1 MKPVLS
7 PEINEV
13 LSAVH
18 YRPAISIILPFEPKM
33 SLKTELSH
41 ALEMAADKVQRKL
54 QLQYTPM
61 VIEPVMLKLRKLIK
75 ELNFNTHK
83 KSIAIYVSPVFEK
96 VLYLDIPVEER
107 VIVDESFEIRDLVYS
122 KKQIHKYL
130 VLVLGGSESRMF
142 VGNTRSFVRILSD
155 TPQPAIAVE
164 NDAPG
169 RVGNFS
175 DPAKRQEVL
184 MEKFLRQIDN
194 SLDLV
199 LHAYPLPLFVMGAE
213 RMMGHFKKLTRHG
226 HLVIDY
232 IHGSY
237 EKAAPEFLK
246 HALQPFVADWSKVL
260 QADIMHHLEEAAGS
274 HKLAIGIKDVWRAAH
289 QHNGRLLVVEKN
301 YMYPACDQ
309 ERHTPV
315 IGGTGV
321 YYPFSYIKDAVDD
334 IIEKVLECGGDVE
347 FVDSGILAGYDK
359 IALIQYY

>member
-13 LSAVH
+13 LNTAH

-33 SLKTELSH
+33 SLRAELTYV
-41 ALEMAADKVQRKL
+41 LELAASKVQRQL
-54 QLQYTPM
+54 ELQYSSM
-61 VIEPVMLKLRKLIK
+61 VVDPVMLRLRKLIK
-75 ELNFNTHK
+75 GLNFNTHK
-83 KSIAIYVSPVFEK
+83 KSIALYVSPIFEK

-130 VLVLGGSESRMF
+130 VLVLGGNESRMF

-155 TPQPAIAVE
+155 TPQPAAAFE
-164 NDAPG
+164 NAPE
-169 RVGNFS
+169 RVSNFS
-175 DPAKRQEVL
+175 DPSARKEVL

-199 LHAYPLPLFVMGAE
+199 LHAYPLPLFVMGSE
-213 RMMGHFKKLTRHG
+213 RMMGHFKKMTRHG

-232 IHGSY
+232 IKGNY
-237 EKAAPEFLK
+237 EQAAPEFLK

-260 QADIMHHLEEAAGS
+260 QADILHHLEEAAGS
-274 HKLAIGIKDVWRAAH
+274 HKLATGIKDVWQAAH
-289 QHNGRLLVVEKN
+289 QHKGRLLVVEKE
-301 YMYPACDQ
+301 YMYPASDN
-309 ERHTPV
+309 ERQMPV
-315 IGGTGV
+315 MGINGA
-321 YYPFSYIKDAVDD
+321 YHPFSYIKDAVDD

-347 FVDSGILAGYDK
+347 FVDPGVMTGYDK

>member
-13 LSAVH
+13 LSTAH
-18 YRPAISIILPFEPKM
+18 YRPAISVILPFEPKM
-33 SLKTELSH
+33 SLKTELTH
-41 ALEMAADKVQRKL
+41 ALELAANKVQRQL
-54 QLQYTPM
+54 QLQYSPM
-61 VIEPVMLKLRKLIK
+61 IIDPVMLRLRKLIK

-83 KSIAIYVSPVFEK
+83 KSIALYVSPIFEK

-107 VIVDESFEIRDLVYS
+107 VIVDDSFEIRDLIYS

-130 VLVLGGSESRMF
+130 VLVLGGNESRMF

-155 TPQPAIAVE
+155 TPQPASAFE
-164 NDAPG
+164 NDAPE

-175 DPAKRQEVL
+175 DPSARHEVL

-199 LHAYPLPLFVMGAE
+199 LHAYPLPLFVLGSE

-232 IHGSY
+232 IQGNY
-237 EKAAPEFLK
+237 EQAAPEFLK

-260 QADIMHHLEEAAGS
+260 QADIMHRLEEAAGS
-274 HKLAIGIKDVWRAAH
+274 HKLAMGIKDVWQAAH
-289 QHNGRLLVVEKN
+289 QHKGHLLVVEKD
-301 YMYPACDQ
+301 YMYPTSDH
-309 ERHTPV
+309 EREAPV
-315 IGGTGV
+315 IGFNGV
-321 YYPFSYIKDAVDD
+321 YHPFSYIKDAVDD

-347 FVDSGILAGYDK
+347 FVDTGVMTGYDR